1 MARRQISH
9 VAAIGLVG
17 GIRHG
22 QVMGSMEKDSGNIKE
37 RPVAPGDFAATIYR
51 HFGVPLD
58 THYLD
63 HRGRPR
69 PIIEHGEPM
78 RELV

>member
-1 MARRQISH
+1 
-9 VAAIGLVG
+9 V
-17 GIRHG
+17 
-22 QVMGSMEKDSGNIKE
+22 
-37 RPVAPGDFAATIYR
+37 IYDLLTSNSLA

-58 THYLD
+58 THCLD

-69 PIIEHGEPM
+69 PIIEHGEPI